1 MHSLFSFVS
10 SRFALALSASVALSL
25 VACAAP
31 NDAPSEEDVSTPDL
45 AAPSAAPKTS
55 GDYDVK
61 SEPELPRCQNVGK
74 TCSVTNSTTKKCTN
88 GKVVCSGIYEYC
100 RLPSGVESA
109 TYELTSCPKVIGAV
123 VR

>member
-10 SRFALALSASVALSL
+10 SRFALALSTSVALAL

-31 NDAPSEEDVSTPDL
+31 NDAPSEEEVSTADL
-45 AAPSAAPKTS
+45 AAPSVAPKTS

-74 TCSVTNSTTKKCTN
+74 ACSVTSPTTQICKN
-88 GKVVCSGIYEYC
+88 GTVVCSGIYEYC
-100 RLPSGVESA
+100 RLSSGVESA
-109 TYELTSCPKVIGAV
+109 TYVLASCPKVIGAV